1 MDEMRPA
8 AIAPPYAPTA
18 TSLSVTSTAVNSTKP
33 TPVDATIKE
42 LTEQLAALTLM
53 MKSNISGTP
62 VGAPTGSPMAPTAS
76 ASVPATTGNRPERVP
91 RCIMCDSKEHSRRDD
106 CVFYQEAIATGN
118 IKLNDRGRVV
128 FAANGAEIPTQFGKG
143 GMKRIYELTYPPLT
157 GDLAIQSSSR
167 NVTFDDGNYASIGE
181 GHGVRVTTLD
191 FENGIRTDRI
201 IDADVEEKRKRDEFD
216 RTRQTRRRM
225 EESQTPPAA
234 SGPTPPTVAP
244 NARSP
249 RADDSKPKYRL
260 QSQLNQTV
268 GTADIGDKIMNTP
281 VMLSIKEIL
290 AVSPEMGNYMHEQT
304 RRKRVPVSDTNSD
317 DADEIIEV
325 ASKATAVSE
334 STATVSLVTSSG
346 PKPFYALPSGK
357 AAVVLNEQVRTNA
370 LLDDG
375 SELNVMSEAL
385 YKELEYPIDEDIN
398 WKINGYDAAKAEKE
412 LEARYGARGDVLGVL
427 HNVYVDVGGVQVKQ
441 HIFVVRTLPAGLIL
455 GRPWGRMTR
464 AVFANEDD
472 GSYTVWIRSPDGMTE
487 AKFLAAPA
495 QHERNREHVRS
506 REDVG
511 KGLKA

>member
-1 MDEMRPA
+1 MEASQGPPGASGA
-8 AIAPPYAPTA
+8 AP
-18 TSLSVTSTAVNSTKP
+18 STA
-33 TPVDATIKE
+33 
-42 LTEQLAALTLM
+42 
-53 MKSNISGTP
+53 
-62 VGAPTGSPMAPTAS
+62 APSAGSPRQAMP
-76 ASVPATTGNRPERVP
+76 
-91 RCIMCDSKEHSRRDD
+91 D
-106 CVFYQEAIATGN
+106 
-118 IKLNDRGRVV
+118 
-128 FAANGAEIPTQFGKG
+128 EI
-143 GMKRIYELTYPPLT
+143 
-157 GDLAIQSSSR
+157 
-167 NVTFDDGNYASIGE
+167 
-181 GHGVRVTTLD
+181 
-191 FENGIRTDRI
+191 
-201 IDADVEEKRKRDEFD
+201 
-216 RTRQTRRRM
+216 
-225 EESQTPPAA
+225 
-234 SGPTPPTVAP
+234 
-244 NARSP
+244 
-249 RADDSKPKYRL
+249 KPKYRL

-334 STATVSLVTSSG
+334 STATVSPVTSSG
-346 PKPFYALPSGK
+346 LKPFYALPSGK

-375 SELNVMSEAL
+375 SELNIMSEAI
-385 YKELEYPIDEDIN
+385 YEELEYPIDEDIN
-398 WKINGYDAAKAEKE
+398 WKINGYDAMKAEKE

-487 AKFLAAPA
+487 AKFLAAP
-495 QHERNREHVRS
+495 V
-506 REDVG
+506 
-511 KGLKA
+511 

>member
-18 TSLSVTSTAVNSTKP
+18 TSLSVTSTAVNSPKP
-33 TPVDATIKE
+33 TPVDTTIKE

-53 MKSNISGTP
+53 MKSNISGAPT
-62 VGAPTGSPMAPTAS
+62 GAPTGTPTVPTTSATVPTAI
-76 ASVPATTGNRPERVP
+76 GNRPERVP

-191 FENGIRTDRI
+191 FENGIRTDQI
-201 IDADVEEKRKRDEFD
+201 IDVDVEEKRKRDEID
-216 RTRQTRRRM
+216 KTRQTRRRM
-225 EESQTPPAA
+225 EESQTPPVAPGAA
-234 SGPTPPTVAP
+234 APSVTP

-249 RADDSKPKYRL
+249 GQTPSADEIKPKYRL

-317 DADEIIEV
+317 ANETSEV
-325 ASKATAVSE
+325 ATRATAVSE
-334 STATVSLVTSSG
+334 TDATVSLVTSNT
-346 PKPFYALPSGK
+346 PKPYYALPSGK
-357 AAVVLNEQVRTNA
+357 AAVVLDEQV
-370 LLDDG
+370 
-375 SELNVMSEAL
+375 
-385 YKELEYPIDEDIN
+385 
-398 WKINGYDAAKAEKE
+398 
-412 LEARYGARGDVLGVL
+412 
-427 HNVYVDVGGVQVKQ
+427 
-441 HIFVVRTLPAGLIL
+441 
-455 GRPWGRMTR
+455 
-464 AVFANEDD
+464 
-472 GSYTVWIRSPDGMTE
+472 
-487 AKFLAAPA
+487 
-495 QHERNREHVRS
+495 
-506 REDVG
+506 
-511 KGLKA
+511 